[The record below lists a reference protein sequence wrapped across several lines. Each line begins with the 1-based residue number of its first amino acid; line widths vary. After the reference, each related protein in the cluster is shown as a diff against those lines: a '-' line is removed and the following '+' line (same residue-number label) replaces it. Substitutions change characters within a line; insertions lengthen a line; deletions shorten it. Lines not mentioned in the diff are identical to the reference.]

1 MFKPSVGQGIPCS
14 QETKFMVVFYDAY
27 RYWKYALELQV
38 TTSRFYTKNTGS
50 SAAFTVTFGW
60 CNLGL
65 PFTFLGSIG
74 IIQQCYACSFL
85 GTYQSLPHWRLKHTV
100 RGDGA
105 AACDD
110 KWPVAQC
117 TNRQVTR
124 REKILVQPACL
135 VHTLY

>member
-50 SAAFTVTFGW
+50 SAAFTLTFGW

-65 PFTFLGSIG
+65 PFTFLGTIG
-74 IIQQCYACSFL
+74 IIQQCYACGFL

-100 RGDGA
+100 RRAHRVRKKPGNT
-105 AACDD
+105 
-110 KWPVAQC
+110 V
-117 TNRQVTR
+117 VS
-124 REKILVQPACL
+124 I
-135 VHTLY
+135 